1 MARNKVNHAMTKQ
14 IIAMHADGM
23 TYDEIAD
30 ELGLHRNTIF
40 NKVNKY
46 KNLVEEHKQT
56 QEQEI
61 ADLLQQLQGE
71 TPKEIVDKILRI
83 MNNKENLELEYMERG
98 LDPLNRVL
106 GTIVD
111 KALKLY
117 EIDQKQ
123 QMAQDQEIAQDNF
136 FNAMTKALDK
146 LTNVEDMVDD
156 ASLSED
162 D

>member
-1 MARNKVNHAMTKQ
+1 MPKYKVNHAMTKQ

-46 KNLVEEHKQT
+46 KNLVEEHKQN

-146 LTNVEDMVDD
+146 LTNVDDLVDD
-156 ASLSED
+156 ARRSD
-162 D
+162 DD

>member
-1 MARNKVNHAMTKQ
+1 MTKK
-14 IIAMHADGM
+14 IIALHAEGF

-46 KNLVEEHKQT
+46 KNLVDKHKET

-71 TPKEIVDKILRI
+71 TPKEIVAKILTI

-106 GTIVD
+106 GTLVD

-123 QMAQDQEIAQDNF
+123 QMTQDQEVAQDNF
-136 FNAMTKALDK
+136 FNAMTKALDR
-146 LTNVEDMVDD
+146 LANVEDLVDD
-156 ASLSED
+156 ASLD
-162 D
+162 DTE